1 MSNPSATDQPSVE
14 STLPFSFFHQR
25 FFQPSLLTDHSPL
38 TSTNTGN
45 GEGGN
50 RQQQQQQPQ
59 TSRSKTPTKVQI
71 RGNWERP
78 VRSNK
83 GEIIDQPVTFHSR
96 IKSSGYGVA
105 DVSGNRWKQKKQINA
120 TSSSSSYR
128 SKSAPRNHH
137 SGTTDRTTIASRLR
151 MYPRDCGPLIQIQE
165 YNNYP
170 PPVSNIH
177 QVPIMKLNFSGDGT
191 MIGVVSAGNDVGTLR
206 TPLGKYKGDG
216 MLVFFT
222 SHLLTLFSSALCS
235 LLYSVLSALS
245 SLLCSLPLLLLVA

>member
-1 MSNPSATDQPSVE
+1 MEAV
-14 STLPFSFFHQR
+14 PFSFFHQP
-25 FFQPSLLTDHSPL
+25 FFHPSSLSDRSPL
-38 TSTNTGN
+38 ASTNINETMK
-45 GEGGN
+45 
-50 RQQQQQQPQ
+50 QQPQPQ
-59 TSRSKTPTKVQI
+59 TSRSKTPTKV

-78 VRSNK
+78 MKSNK

-105 DVSGNRWKQKKQINA
+105 DVAGNRWKQKKQINTT
-120 TSSSSSYR
+120 TSSSSSQYR
-128 SKSAPRNHH
+128 SKSAPRN
-137 SGTTDRTTIASRLR
+137 STTTDRTTIASRLR
-151 MYPRDCGPLIQIQE
+151 MYPRDCGPLTQIQE

-216 MLVFFT
+216 M
-222 SHLLTLFSSALCS
+222 C
-235 LLYSVLSALS
+235 
-245 SLLCSLPLLLLVA
+245 LLLLLAQHTDISRVLVLSCRSLLSRA